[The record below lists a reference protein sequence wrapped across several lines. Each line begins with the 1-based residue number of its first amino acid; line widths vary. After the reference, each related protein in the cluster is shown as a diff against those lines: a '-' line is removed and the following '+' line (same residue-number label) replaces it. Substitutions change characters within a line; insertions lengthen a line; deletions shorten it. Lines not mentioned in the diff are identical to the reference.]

1 MDKILENIST
11 VSHQISISERKQILL
26 TGIKKI
32 NSFDEEEFIMESLMG
47 VIVLKGSELEIIK
60 LDTHDGNVSIKGQI
74 DSLTYMED
82 HKKNNQESFLSKLF
96 K

>member
-32 NSFDEEEFIMESLMG
+32 NSFDEEEFIMESTMG
-47 VIVLKGSELEIIK
+47 IIVLKGNELEIIK
-60 LDTHDGNVSIKGQI
+60 LDTHDGNVSIKGHI
-74 DSLTYMED
+74 DSITYMED
-82 HKKNNQESFLSKLF
+82 MKRGKNEGFIAKLF